1 MIDEDEQVSY
11 YTNKNQG
18 ENWGGQIGHGII
30 FELYSNRMELLK
42 SKNFNAKKICVPNSS
57 LPNILR
63 L

>member
-1 MIDEDEQVSY
+1 MPPIHLTERAKIRHKKVDFYEKSSF
-11 YTNKNQG
+11 
-18 ENWGGQIGHGII
+18 

-42 SKNFNAKKICVPNSS
+42 SKNFNAKIICVPNSS